1 MIMLAALL
9 GWLAWP
15 CHLLPFSIIAPAL
28 IMRSPSRTMAALATL
43 AYYLAASIG
52 VVHGAEVFF
61 GQGQGS
67 TMEGIVLWLSVGA
80 INATPW
86 TAFWHR
92 NSFLRTRTALAL
104 IILSVP
110 PFGLV
115 GWASPLTAAGD
126 FFPGFGFAG
135 IALTLWLIMSIADT
149 DVTAVAIML
158 LAALAANYYFID
170 PSAGMQEIAI
180 NTSFGG
186 VASGGR
192 DFLADYKRN
201 LAALSLASKSK
212 ASITVLPET
221 IAGTWTSATA
231 ELWKL
236 AAIQSAGIIAV
247 GAERLLRSNGYENG
261 MVLMSRHGYRFFP
274 QRVPVPVS
282 MWRPWAKDGAKADW
296 PGSGVAQ
303 FDGHRI
309 GYLICYEQL
318 LVWPALVT
326 AYHHP
331 DLVVGMAND
340 WWARGTSAPGIQRMS
355 INAWS
360 RLFGWTMVDA
370 VNL

>member
-1 MIMLAALL
+1 MIILAALI

-15 CHLLPFSIIAPAL
+15 CHFLPLAVIVPAL
-28 IMRSPSRTMAALATL
+28 IKRSPSRTTAALAAL
-43 AYYLAASIG
+43 AYYLAASVG
-52 VVHGAEVFF
+52 VVHGAAVFF
-61 GQGQGS
+61 GQGRGS
-67 TMEGIVLWLSVGA
+67 TIKGIVLWLGAAA
-80 INATPW
+80 INALPW
-86 TAFWHR
+86 AALWHR

-115 GWASPLTAAGD
+115 GWASPLTAAGEL
-126 FFPGFGFAG
+126 FPGFGLAG
-135 IALTLWLIMSIADT
+135 LALTFFLIVAVVDIE
-149 DVTAVAIML
+149 VTSVAILL
-158 LAALAANYYFID
+158 LASLAANYNFID
-170 PSAGMQEIAI
+170 PSAGAQAI
-180 NTSFGG
+180 NTHFGG

-192 DFLADYKRN
+192 DFFADYKRN
-201 LAALSLASKSK
+201 LAAISLASKSK

-221 IAGTWTSATA
+221 IAGTWTNATSA
-231 ELWKL
+231 LWKPV
-236 AAIQSAGIIAV
+236 AVHSSGIIAV
-247 GAERLLRSNGYENG
+247 GAERLLPRNGYENG
-261 MVLMSRHGYRFFP
+261 MVLMCRHGYRFFP

-282 MWRPWAKDGAKADW
+282 MWRPWADNGAKADW
-296 PGSGVAQ
+296 LGSGVTQ

-318 LVWPALVT
+318 LVWPAMVT

-355 INAWS
+355 MNAWS
-360 RLFGWTMVDA
+360 RLFGWTMADA